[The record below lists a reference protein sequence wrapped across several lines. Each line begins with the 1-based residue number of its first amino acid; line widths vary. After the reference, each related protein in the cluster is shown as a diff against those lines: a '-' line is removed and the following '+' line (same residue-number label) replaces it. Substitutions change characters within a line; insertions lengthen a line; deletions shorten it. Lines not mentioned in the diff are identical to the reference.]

1 MSREIVFGKQVK
13 ALRTKRGLSQSD
25 FAGILGVKQ
34 NSISHYETNRSFP
47 EMYMLLSI
55 AEYFNVS
62 LDYLVYGQLED
73 DVIDL
78 ALSTPKFK
86 YKGTLLS
93 EESKARVIDQA
104 YLESLRQKDNQNK
117 K

>member
-1 MSREIVFGKQVK
+1 MSREIVLGKQLK
-13 ALRTKRGLSQSD
+13 SLRTKRGLLQSD
-25 FAGILGVKQ
+25 FAEVLGVKQ
-34 NSISHYETNRSFP
+34 NSISQYENNKRFP
-47 EMYMLLSI
+47 ETYVLLSI

-62 LDYLVYGQLED
+62 LDFLMYGELED
-73 DVIDL
+73 EAIDL

-104 YLESLRQKDNQNK
+104 YLESLRQKDNQT
-117 K
+117 